1 MVSGNRP
8 GIRKRPWTQAAAT
21 GAEHK
26 RPTRRILRSRPEP
39 FGPRTPPY
47 AAMRPS
53 RVPAGVAHGSGMT
66 LPDAYLE
73 VQHPCWSCN
82 SSSSS
87 ANAPAD
93 ARRWE
98 PVREPRKRDVL
109 LPPRLRRLP
118 WPRGRRRARRGSNGG
133 RSPGTCAWRGRR
145 GTGRAACRR
154 RAAAT
159 GRDPAIRPP
168 APTGVRM
175 TGGGACAVWRACGR
189 PCAARG
195 RRCSIR
201 PSTGPSS
208 AVSAGTA
215 GGTRSRRTGTHVLR
229 LASPPAVEALRP
241 GIRPIP
247 RMPAPS
253 PTSIRMTRRSSSD
266 RCEHASLIGAT
277 SLRTGYPD
285 NLQSNGCCTF
295 N

>member
-1 MVSGNRP
+1 MPLSVAFRQRGS
-8 GIRKRPWTQAAAT
+8 
-21 GAEHK
+21 
-26 RPTRRILRSRPEP
+26 L
-39 FGPRTPPY
+39 PPD
-47 AAMRPS
+47 
-53 RVPAGVAHGSGMT
+53 V
-66 LPDAYLE
+66 YLE
-73 VQHPCWSCN
+73 AQHPCWSCN

-87 ANAPAD
+87 ANAPVGV
-93 ARRWE
+93 RRWE
-98 PVREPRKRDVL
+98 PVRESGNATSS
-109 LPPRLRRLP
+109 RRHARAASCGRVEGGAP
-118 WPRGRRRARRGSNGG
+118 GAHGDGGRRRPNGR
-133 RSPGTCAWRGRR
+133 RSPGTRAWRGRR

-159 GRDPAIRPP
+159 SRDPAIRPP

-175 TGGGACAVWRACGR
+175 TGSGACAAWRACGR

-215 GGTRSRRTGTHVLR
+215 GRTRSRRTGTHVLR
-229 LASPPAVEALRP
+229 LISLLMPDGLRP
-241 GIRPIP
+241 SKRAIFLTLV
-247 RMPAPS
+247 PS
-253 PTSIRMTRRSSSD
+253 PISIWMARRSSSD
-266 RCEHASLIGAT
+266 RCEYTSPIGAT

>member
-1 MVSGNRP
+1 MPLSVAFRQRG
-8 GIRKRPWTQAAAT
+8 Q
-21 GAEHK
+21 
-26 RPTRRILRSRPEP
+26 
-39 FGPRTPPY
+39 PP
-47 AAMRPS
+47 
-53 RVPAGVAHGSGMT
+53 
-66 LPDAYLE
+66 PDVYLE
-73 VQHPCWSCN
+73 VQHPCRSCN

-93 ARRWE
+93 VRRWE
-98 PVREPRKRDVL
+98 PVRESGNATSS
-109 LPPRLRRLP
+109 RRHARAASCCRVEGGAP
-118 WPRGRRRARRGSNGG
+118 GAHGDDGRRRPNGG
-133 RSPGTCAWRGRR
+133 RSPGTRAWRGRR

-159 GRDPAIRPP
+159 SRDPAIRPP

-175 TGGGACAVWRACGR
+175 TGGGACAAWRACGR

-215 GGTRSRRTGTHVLR
+215 GRTRSRRTGTHVLR

-247 RMPAPS
+247 RMPAPL
-253 PTSIRMTRRSSSD
+253 PISIWMTRRSPSD
-266 RCEHASLIGAT
+266 RCEHTSPIGAT

-285 NLQSNGCCTF
+285 NLQSNECCTF

>member
-98 PVREPRKRDVL
+98 PVREPGNATSSCRHACAASRGRVEGGAPGADPTVDALQAHAHGGVVGERDAR
-109 LPPRLRRLP
+109 PAAD
-118 WPRGRRRARRGSNGG
+118 GRRR
-133 RSPGTCAWRGRR
+133 
-145 GTGRAACRR
+145 
-154 RAAAT
+154 
-159 GRDPAIRPP
+159 PAVTRPF
-168 APTGVRM
+168 
-175 TGGGACAVWRACGR
+175 GR
-189 PCAARG
+189 P
-195 RRCSIR
+195 R
-201 PSTGPSS
+201 PQ
-208 AVSAGTA
+208 AFA
-215 GGTRSRRTGTHVLR
+215 
-229 LASPPAVEALRP
+229 
-241 GIRPIP
+241 
-247 RMPAPS
+247 
-253 PTSIRMTRRSSSD
+253 
-266 RCEHASLIGAT
+266 
-277 SLRTGYPD
+277 
-285 NLQSNGCCTF
+285 
-295 N
+295 

>member
-1 MVSGNRP
+1 MISGNRP

-26 RPTRRILRSRPEP
+26 RPTRRSPRSRPEP
-39 FGPRTPPY
+39 FGPRIPPC

-66 LPDAYLE
+66 LPDVYLE
-73 VQHPCWSCN
+73 VQHPCWACN
-82 SSSSS
+82 SSSSP
-87 ANAPAD
+87 ANAPVGV
-93 ARRWE
+93 RRWE
-98 PVREPRKRDVL
+98 PVRESGNATSS
-109 LPPRLRRLP
+109 RRHARAASCCRVEGGAP
-118 WPRGRRRARRGSNGG
+118 GVHGDGGRRRSNGR
-133 RSPGTCAWRGRR
+133 RSPGARAWRSRR

-159 GRDPAIRPP
+159 SRDPAIRPP

-175 TGGGACAVWRACGR
+175 TGGGACAIWRACGR

-215 GGTRSRRTGTHVLR
+215 GRTRSRRTG
-229 LASPPAVEALRP
+229 
-241 GIRPIP
+241 
-247 RMPAPS
+247 
-253 PTSIRMTRRSSSD
+253 
-266 RCEHASLIGAT
+266 AT
-277 SLRTGYPD
+277 
-285 NLQSNGCCTF
+285 CCV
-295 N
+295 